1 MSDDNLMTIDEV
13 AESLR
18 CSVKHIRNLIKRGR
32 LCGYKNGKAY
42 LFSDERHIQPY
53 LTSIE
58 TRFPSII

>member
-18 CSVKHIRNLIKRGR
+18 CSVKHIRNLIKRGK
-32 LCGYKNGKAY
+32 LVGYKNGKAY
-42 LFSDERHIQPY
+42 LFDQERHLRPY

-58 TRFPSII
+58 TRFPITS